1 MEGKET
7 RGREGDKGKGRRQ
20 RAGKGRRQGE
30 GKKQREGKI
39 GKGNGRRGDII
50 FSCPPN
56 MREIFRK
63 NVKQKFFA
71 AFGRISYVFSL
82 INSIEP
88 IEFRLLYLCTF

>member
-7 RGREGDKGKGRRQ
+7 RGREGDK
-20 RAGKGRRQGE
+20 GKGRRQGE

-63 NVKQKFFA
+63 NVKQKIFA

-88 IEFRLLYLCTF
+88 IEFRILYLCTF